1 FTPRDAQDN
10 PATITAET
18 ADTITVAGAAP
29 AAGSAWT
36 QADGVWTITVTAA
49 SFGSELMAVLYLPDG
64 VITSA
69 AYTITEGEAS
79 AANSTLEVSGDT
91 FTAGDEM
98 TVTFIPRNNSNGPAT
113 ITAEAV
119 DTIIVAGAAPAAGSA
134 WTQAGGF
141 WTRTFTATTADTGL
155 TASVTLGDGTV
166 TSAAYTITAGAA
178 SAANS

>member
-10 PATITAET
+10 PATITAEA

-36 QADGVWTITVTAA
+36 QADGV
-49 SFGSELMAVLYLPDG
+49 
-64 VITSA
+64 
-69 AYTITEGEAS
+69 
-79 AANSTLEVSGDT
+79 
-91 FTAGDEM
+91 
-98 TVTFIPRNNSNGPAT
+98 
-113 ITAEAV
+113 
-119 DTIIVAGAAPAAGSA
+119 
-134 WTQAGGF
+134 

-178 SAANS
+178 SAANSTLAVSGDTFGLETR